1 MREVPNFN
9 NNNMNIQEQETTI
22 ASKRLQYAKDN
33 GCISPNTFKN
43 ITVVNTPGKEKI
55 TAIGKNNG
63 LKYEFTVYDKPV
75 SPPGMGVVHGEGK
88 NMTTNKISYWECEG
102 IFDISNGTTP
112 TPPPTPND
120 DNDDNGGDDNSPTT
134 NWKSNFCIACTD
146 SEGSALSTRAGGL
159 CKDVIEDGGIC
170 TKFNK
175 GKIVDE
181 LPTLK
186 NTAGDTQPKINK
198 NMLIVTNGEVFLQGE
213 SKITNG
219 KDKVFKLKKENGEW
233 FFYDD
238 EKDDGAG
245 WIKLV
250 DYFTT
255 SLHEQTLKEQKEMKS
270 ISDKIE
276 EKLRDIYFYTVS
288 EKGKERV
295 MFDLQDKKSIEQH
308 LKDLHSQNIVGDRG
322 FVMAVVRAKGSDKED
337 GQLIK
342 LGSYPKDSNVNLGF
356 GEEKGLGG
364 LVGTQYFSIKNN
376 DGPDDRDFEI
386 VKGDINKDIEFK
398 KEVEVEEPKEM
409 MSQPVK
415 EEPYEEVM
423 KQKELKGLASL
434 VNSDEVGNNFTKK
447 QREILEKLKG
457 QGYLFKRPVE
467 DTNYKQTKVNS
478 SEFTE
483 SFNVWKKQN

>member
-1 MREVPNFN
+1 MKNKLF
-9 NNNMNIQEQETTI
+9 EQV
-22 ASKRLQYAKDN
+22 DN
-33 GCISPNTFKN
+33 DDGWENEDG
-43 ITVVNTPGKEKI
+43 TPI
-55 TAIGKNNG
+55 
-63 LKYEFTVYDKPV
+63 D
-75 SPPGMGVVHGEGK
+75 
-88 NMTTNKISYWECEG
+88 
-102 IFDISNGTTP
+102 DTTP
-112 TPPPTPND
+112 NGD
-120 DNDDNGGDDNSPTT
+120 DDDNGGDDNSPIT

-146 SEGSALSTRAGGL
+146 SDGSALSTRATLKL
-159 CKDVIEDGGIC
+159 CKPVIENGGIC

-175 GKIVDE
+175 SKIVGE

-186 NTAGDTQPKINK
+186 NIAGDTQSRIEKDE
-198 NMLIVTNGEVFLQGE
+198 IVYSNGEVYLQGE
-213 SKITNG
+213 SRITDG
-219 KDKVFKLKKENGEW
+219 EDKTFKLKKEDGEW

-238 EKDDGAG
+238 EKEPTAG
-245 WIKLV
+245 WIKVV
-250 DYFTT
+250 DYYTT
-255 SLHEQTLKEQKEMKS
+255 SLHEQTLKEQREMKS

-434 VNSDEVGNNFTKK
+434 VSSDEVGNNFTKK
-447 QREILEKLKG
+447 QKEILEKLKG

-467 DTNYKQTKVNS
+467 DSNYKKTKVNS

-483 SFNVWKKQN
+483 SFHVWKKQN

>member
-1 MREVPNFN
+1 
-9 NNNMNIQEQETTI
+9 MNIQEQETTI
-22 ASKRLQYAKDN
+22 KAKRLQYAIDNNCIQYKDM
-33 GCISPNTFKN
+33 K
-43 ITVVNTPGKEKI
+43 VVGDAGNEKI

-63 LKYEFTVYDKPV
+63 KKYEFTVYDKPV
-75 SPPGMGVVHGEGK
+75 TLSSGKVIHGEGK
-88 NMTTNKISYWECEG
+88 NMDSEKIGYWTCEG
-102 IFDISNGTTP
+102 IFDISDDTTP

-120 DNDDNGGDDNSPTT
+120 ENDENDDNSSTT

-146 SEGSALSTRAGGL
+146 SEGSITSTKASL
-159 CKDVIEDGGIC
+159 KFCKPVIENGGIC
-170 TKFNK
+170 TKFKKSAIIDDFPIWKNK
-175 GKIVDE
+175 S
-181 LPTLK
+181 
-186 NTAGDTQPKINK
+186 GDTQPKIIKDSLFDN
-198 NMLIVTNGEVFLQGE
+198 NGELFFQGE
-213 SKITNG
+213 SRVENG
-219 KDKVFKLKKENGEW
+219 KYKPFKLKKENGEW

-238 EKDDGAG
+238 EKEGGQSG
-245 WIKLV
+245 WIKLTE
-250 DYFTT
+250 YFTT
-255 SLHEQTLKEQKEMKS
+255 SLHENKLFEQRDMKS

-295 MFDLQDKKSIEQH
+295 IFDLQDKRDIEQH

-398 KEVEVEEPKEM
+398 KEVEVEEPKLVVN
-409 MSQPVK
+409 QPVK

-434 VNSDEVGNNFTKK
+434 VSSDEVGNDFTKK
-447 QREILEKLKG
+447 QKEILEKLKG

-467 DTNYKQTKVNS
+467 DSNYKKTKVKS

-483 SFNVWKKQN
+483 SFHVWKKQD

>member
-1 MREVPNFN
+1 MEQYKFCKKCKLDSGEEKEV
-9 NNNMNIQEQETTI
+9 T
-22 ASKRLQYAKDN
+22 AVCHAK
-33 GCISPNTFKN
+33 CSQ
-43 ITVVNTPGKEKI
+43 
-55 TAIGKNNG
+55 
-63 LKYEFTVYDKPV
+63 
-75 SPPGMGVVHGEGK
+75 
-88 NMTTNKISYWECEG
+88 
-102 IFDISNGTTP
+102 
-112 TPPPTPND
+112 
-120 DNDDNGGDDNSPTT
+120 
-134 NWKSNFCIACTD
+134 
-146 SEGSALSTRAGGL
+146 GSA
-159 CKDVIEDGGIC
+159 EC
-170 TKFNK
+170 TKFDLEKVAND
-175 GKIVDE
+175 IPE
-181 LPTLK
+181 
-186 NTAGDTQPKINK
+186 I
-198 NMLIVTNGEVFLQGE
+198 I
-213 SKITNG
+213 G
-219 KDKVFKLKKENGEW
+219 KDGGDNDRLTITKKNISSKDGKLYLHGENKETDGEKEKFELKKENGVW
-233 FFYDD
+233 SFY
-238 EKDDGAG
+238 ENNK
-245 WIKLV
+245 WELLST
-250 DYFTT
+250 YLT
-255 SLHEQTLKEQKEMKS
+255 SSLYEQTLKEQKEMKS

-295 MFDLQDKKSIEQH
+295 IFDLQDKRDIEQH

-398 KEVEVEEPKEM
+398 KEVEVEEPKLVVN
-409 MSQPVK
+409 QPVK

-434 VNSDEVGNNFTKK
+434 VSSDEVGNDFTKK
-447 QREILEKLKG
+447 QKEILEKLKG

-467 DTNYKQTKVNS
+467 DSNYKKTKVKS

-483 SFNVWKKQN
+483 SFHVWKKQD

>member
-1 MREVPNFN
+1 MKQLNEEKSI
-9 NNNMNIQEQETTI
+9 NIQRLEYIRDKECLPPIFRKGNAKKFEITKDGTEDVIKVTTTNDKDYTIYPNMKI
-22 ASKRLQYAKDN
+22 AS
-33 GCISPNTFKN
+33 NTSGEVRTFTCTGIEN
-43 ITVVNTPGKEKI
+43 VGEQS
-55 TAIGKNNG
+55 NN
-63 LKYEFTVYDKPV
+63 D
-75 SPPGMGVVHGEGK
+75 
-88 NMTTNKISYWECEG
+88 
-102 IFDISNGTTP
+102 
-112 TPPPTPND
+112 
-120 DNDDNGGDDNSPTT
+120 DDNGGDDNSPTT

-146 SEGSALSTRAGGL
+146 SEGSALSTRARGL
-159 CKDVIEDGGIC
+159 CKDVIENGGIC

-175 GKIVDE
+175 SKIVGE

-186 NTAGDTQPKINK
+186 NIAGDTQSRIEKDE
-198 NMLIVTNGEVFLQGE
+198 IVYSNGEVYLQGE
-213 SKITNG
+213 SRITDG
-219 KDKVFKLKKENGEW
+219 EDKTFKLKKEDGEW

-238 EKDDGAG
+238 EKEPTAG
-245 WIKLV
+245 WIKVV
-250 DYFTT
+250 DYYTT
-255 SLHEQTLKEQKEMKS
+255 SLHEQTLKEQREMKS

-447 QREILEKLKG
+447 QKEILEKLKG

-467 DTNYKQTKVNS
+467 DSNYKKTKVNS

-483 SFNVWKKQN
+483 SFHVWKKQN

>member
-1 MREVPNFN
+1 MKQLNEEKSI
-9 NNNMNIQEQETTI
+9 NIQRLEYIRDKECLPLIFRKGNAKKFEITKDGTEDVIKVTTTSDKDYTIYPNMTI
-22 ASKRLQYAKDN
+22 ASNTSGEVRTFTCTGIENVGEQSNNDN
-33 GCISPNTFKN
+33 
-43 ITVVNTPGKEKI
+43 
-55 TAIGKNNG
+55 
-63 LKYEFTVYDKPV
+63 
-75 SPPGMGVVHGEGK
+75 
-88 NMTTNKISYWECEG
+88 
-102 IFDISNGTTP
+102 
-112 TPPPTPND
+112 
-120 DNDDNGGDDNSPTT
+120 DNDDNGGNDNSPTT

-175 GKIVDE
+175 SKIVGE
-181 LPTLK
+181 LPSLK
-186 NTAGDTQPKINK
+186 NIAGDTQSRIEKDE
-198 NMLIVTNGEVFLQGE
+198 IVYSNGQVYLQGE
-213 SKITNG
+213 SRITDG
-219 KDKVFKLKKENGEW
+219 EDKTFKLKKENGEW

-238 EKDDGAG
+238 EKEPTAG
-245 WIKLV
+245 WIKVV
-250 DYFTT
+250 DYYTT
-255 SLHEQTLKEQKEMKS
+255 SLHEQTLKEQREMKS

-364 LVGTQYFSIKNN
+364 LIGTQYFSIKNN

-423 KQKELKGLASL
+423 KQRELKGLASL

>member
-1 MREVPNFN
+1 MKDMKNKLF
-9 NNNMNIQEQETTI
+9 EQV
-22 ASKRLQYAKDN
+22 DN
-33 GCISPNTFKN
+33 DDGWENEDG
-43 ITVVNTPGKEKI
+43 TPI
-55 TAIGKNNG
+55 
-63 LKYEFTVYDKPV
+63 D
-75 SPPGMGVVHGEGK
+75 
-88 NMTTNKISYWECEG
+88 
-102 IFDISNGTTP
+102 DTTP
-112 TPPPTPND
+112 NGD
-120 DNDDNGGDDNSPTT
+120 DNDNGGDDNSPIT

-146 SEGSALSTRAGGL
+146 SEGSALSTRMGGK

-175 GKIVDE
+175 SKIVGE

-270 ISDKIE
+270 ISDQIGS
-276 EKLRDIYFYTVS
+276 KLRDIFFYTLS
-288 EKGKERV
+288 DTKGKERV
-295 MFDLQDKKSIEQH
+295 IFTVEDKGDIERH
-308 LKDLHSQNIVGDRG
+308 LKDLHNQNIVGDRG
-322 FVMAVVRAKGSDKED
+322 FVMAVVRAKGSEKEG

-342 LGSYPKDSNVNLGF
+342 VGSYPKDSNVNLGF

-386 VKGDINKDIEFK
+386 VKGDIYKDIEFK

-423 KQKELKGLASL
+423 KQRELKGLASL

>member
-1 MREVPNFN
+1 MEQYKFCKKCKLNSTNEEKEVQAICYS
-9 NNNMNIQEQETTI
+9 MCSQ
-22 ASKRLQYAKDN
+22 
-33 GCISPNTFKN
+33 G
-43 ITVVNTPGKEKI
+43 
-55 TAIGKNNG
+55 TA
-63 LKYEFTVYDKPV
+63 E
-75 SPPGMGVVHGEGK
+75 
-88 NMTTNKISYWECEG
+88 
-102 IFDISNGTTP
+102 
-112 TPPPTPND
+112 
-120 DNDDNGGDDNSPTT
+120 
-134 NWKSNFCIACTD
+134 
-146 SEGSALSTRAGGL
+146 
-159 CKDVIEDGGIC
+159 C
-170 TKFNK
+170 TKFDLEKVVNDIPEII
-175 GKIVDE
+175 GKD
-181 LPTLK
+181 
-186 NTAGDTQPKINK
+186 AD
-198 NMLIVTNGEVFLQGE
+198 
-213 SKITNG
+213 
-219 KDKVFKLKKENGEW
+219 KDKVTLSKKNISSKDGKLYLHGESRETDGKDIKMELKKDGGVWMFE
-233 FFYDD
+233 D
-238 EKDDGAG
+238 ESHG
-245 WIKLV
+245 WTKLSE
-250 DYFTT
+250 YLKS
-255 SLHEQTLKEQKEMKS
+255 SLYEQTLKEQREMKS

-423 KQKELKGLASL
+423 KQRELKGLASL

>member
-1 MREVPNFN
+1 ME
-9 NNNMNIQEQETTI
+9 
-22 ASKRLQYAKDN
+22 
-33 GCISPNTFKN
+33 
-43 ITVVNTPGKEKI
+43 
-55 TAIGKNNG
+55 IGKFCKACKDINSGEDIDIVAMCKNAVNNG
-63 LKYEFTVYDKPV
+63 DAE
-75 SPPGMGVVHGEGK
+75 
-88 NMTTNKISYWECEG
+88 
-102 IFDISNGTTP
+102 
-112 TPPPTPND
+112 
-120 DNDDNGGDDNSPTT
+120 
-134 NWKSNFCIACTD
+134 
-146 SEGSALSTRAGGL
+146 
-159 CKDVIEDGGIC
+159 C
-170 TKFNK
+170 TKFDLEKVANDIPEIIGK
-175 GKIVDE
+175 GADDKVTISKKGLSQENGKIY
-181 LPTLK
+181 LH
-186 NTAGDTQPKINK
+186 
-198 NMLIVTNGEVFLQGE
+198 GENRE
-213 SKITNG
+213 TDG
-219 KDKVFKLKKENGEW
+219 KDVKMELKKENGVWMFE
-233 FFYDD
+233 D
-238 EKDDGAG
+238 ESHG
-245 WIKLV
+245 WTKLSE
-250 DYFTT
+250 YLTT
-255 SLHEQTLKEQKEMKS
+255 SLYEQTLKEQREMKS

-295 MFDLQDKKSIEQH
+295 KFDLEDKRNIQRH
-308 LKDLHSQNIVGDRG
+308 LKDLFNQNITGDRG
-322 FVMAVVRAKGSDKED
+322 FIMAVVRAKGSDKED

-342 LGSYPKDSNVNLGF
+342 LGSFPKDSNVNLGF

-423 KQKELKGLASL
+423 KQRELKGLASL

-457 QGYLFKRPVE
+457 QGYLLKRPVE

>member
-1 MREVPNFN
+1 
-9 NNNMNIQEQETTI
+9 MNIQEQETTI
-22 ASKRLQYAKDN
+22 KSKRLQYAKDN
-33 GCISPNTFKN
+33 GCISPNSYKK
-43 ITVVNTPGKEKI
+43 ITVVKTPGEEKI
-55 TAIGKNNG
+55 TAIGKKNE
-63 LKYEFTVYDKPV
+63 LKYEFTVYNKPV

-88 NMTTNKISYWECEG
+88 NMTSGKIGYWKCEG
-102 IFDISNGTTP
+102 IFDIGNNTTP

-120 DNDDNGGDDNSPTT
+120 DNDDNDDNGGNDNSPIT
-134 NWKSNFCIACTD
+134 NWKSNFCIKCTD
-146 SEGSALSTRAGGL
+146 SEGSITSTKVGL
-159 CKDVIEDGGIC
+159 NFCKPVIEGGGIC
-170 TKFNK
+170 TGFKKSAIIDDFP
-175 GKIVDE
+175 IW
-181 LPTLK
+181 K
-186 NTAGDTQPKINK
+186 NISGDTQPKIIKDSLFDN
-198 NMLIVTNGEVFLQGE
+198 NGELFFQGE
-213 SKITNG
+213 SRVENG
-219 KDKVFKLKKENGEW
+219 KYKPFKLKKENGEW

-238 EKDDGAG
+238 EKAGGQPG
-245 WIKLV
+245 WIKLTE
-250 DYFTT
+250 YFTT
-255 SLHEQTLKEQKEMKS
+255 SLHENKIFEQKEMKS

-295 MFDLQDKKSIEQH
+295 IFDLQDKRDIEQH

-398 KEVEVEEPKEM
+398 KEVEVEEPKLVVN
-409 MSQPVK
+409 QPVK

-434 VNSDEVGNNFTKK
+434 VSYDEVGNDFTKK
-447 QREILEKLKG
+447 QKEILEKLKG

-467 DTNYKQTKVNS
+467 DSNYKKTKVKS

-483 SFNVWKKQN
+483 SFHVWKKQD

>member
-1 MREVPNFN
+1 
-9 NNNMNIQEQETTI
+9 MNIQEQETTI
-22 ASKRLQYAKDN
+22 KAKRLQYAIDNNCIGQPGYKDM
-33 GCISPNTFKN
+33 K
-43 ITVVNTPGKEKI
+43 VVGGAGNEKI
-55 TAIGKNNG
+55 TAIGKKSG
-63 LKYEFTVYDKPV
+63 KKYEFTVYDKPV
-75 SPPGMGVVHGEGK
+75 IIPNMGEVHGEVK
-88 NMTTNKISYWECEG
+88 NMDSKVTKYWKCKG
-102 IFDISNGTTP
+102 MFDISDDTTP
-112 TPPPTPND
+112 PPIPTPND
-120 DNDDNGGDDNSPTT
+120 DDDDNGGDDNSPTT

-146 SEGSALSTRAGGL
+146 SEGSALSTRRGGL
-159 CKDVIEDGGIC
+159 CKPVIEGGGIC
-170 TKFNK
+170 TKFK
-175 GKIVDE
+175 KSDIVNDF
-181 LPTLK
+181 PTLK
-186 NTAGDTQPKINK
+186 NISGETQSKIPKDS
-198 NMLIVTNGEVFLQGE
+198 LFSTNGELFLQGE
-213 SKITNG
+213 SRVTNG
-219 KDKVFKLKKENGEW
+219 ENKPFKLKKENGEW
-233 FFYDD
+233 YFYDD
-238 EKDDGAG
+238 EKEGGQAG
-245 WIKLV
+245 WIKLSE
-250 DYFTT
+250 YFTT
-255 SLHEQTLKEQKEMKS
+255 SLHENKLFEQKEMKS

-386 VKGDINKDIEFK
+386 VKGDIYKDIEFK

-423 KQKELKGLASL
+423 KQRELKGLASL
-434 VNSDEVGNNFTKK
+434 VSSDEVGGDFTKK
-447 QREILEKLKG
+447 QKEILEKLKG

-467 DTNYKQTKVNS
+467 DSNYKKTKVNS

-483 SFNVWKKQN
+483 SFHVWKKQD

>member
-1 MREVPNFN
+1 MRDLLNPWHRALP
-9 NNNMNIQEQETTI
+9 ICAKGRQE
-22 ASKRLQYAKDN
+22 
-33 GCISPNTFKN
+33 
-43 ITVVNTPGKEKI
+43 GKEVI
-55 TAIGKNNG
+55 TATGKRKVNVNG
-63 LKYEFTVYDKPV
+63 ENKKCSYEFYSNLKVKNLDSEAEKNWSCNGIENAGNNPA
-75 SPPGMGVVHGEGK
+75 PP
-88 NMTTNKISYWECEG
+88 
-102 IFDISNGTTP
+102 
-112 TPPPTPND
+112 PPPTPND
-120 DNDDNGGDDNSPTT
+120 DDNDNGGDDNSPIT
-134 NWKSNFCIACTD
+134 NWKSNFCKVCTD
-146 SEGSALSTRAGGL
+146 SEGSALSTRMGGK

-175 GKIVDE
+175 SKIVGE

-186 NTAGDTQPKINK
+186 NIAGDTQSRIEKDE
-198 NMLIVTNGEVFLQGE
+198 IVYSNGEVYLQGE
-213 SKITNG
+213 SRITDG
-219 KDKVFKLKKENGEW
+219 EDKTFKLKKEDGEW

-238 EKDDGAG
+238 EKEPTAGG
-245 WIKLV
+245 WIKVV
-250 DYFTT
+250 DYYTT
-255 SLHEQTLKEQKEMKS
+255 SLHEQTLKEQREMKS

-364 LVGTQYFSIKNN
+364 LIGTQYFSIKNN

-423 KQKELKGLASL
+423 KQRELKGLASL

>member
-1 MREVPNFN
+1 MKNKIFEQGVDDVQDN
-9 NNNMNIQEQETTI
+9 NNGWEDE
-22 ASKRLQYAKDN
+22 N
-33 GCISPNTFKN
+33 GIP
-43 ITVVNTPGKEKI
+43 I
-55 TAIGKNNG
+55 
-63 LKYEFTVYDKPV
+63 D
-75 SPPGMGVVHGEGK
+75 
-88 NMTTNKISYWECEG
+88 
-102 IFDISNGTTP
+102 DDTTP
-112 TPPPTPND
+112 TPTPTPNGDD
-120 DNDDNGGDDNSPTT
+120 DNNGGDDNSSTT
-134 NWKSNFCIACTD
+134 NWKSNFCMRCTD
-146 SEGSALSTRAGGL
+146 SEGSVLSTRMGSK

-175 GKIVDE
+175 SKIVGE
-181 LPTLK
+181 LPSLK
-186 NTAGDTQPKINK
+186 NIAGEAQSSIEEDE
-198 NMLIVTNGEVFLQGE
+198 IVYSNGEVYLQGE
-213 SKITNG
+213 SRITNG
-219 KDKVFKLKKENGEW
+219 EDKTFKLKKEDGEW

-238 EKDDGAG
+238 EKEPTAG
-245 WIKLV
+245 WIKVV
-250 DYFTT
+250 DYYTT
-255 SLHEQTLKEQKEMKS
+255 SLHEQTLKEQREMKS

-364 LVGTQYFSIKNN
+364 LIGTQYFSIKNN

-398 KEVEVEEPKEM
+398 KEIEVEEPKLTVN
-409 MSQPVK
+409 QPVK

-434 VNSDEVGNNFTKK
+434 VSSDEVGNGFTKK
-447 QREILEKLKG
+447 QKEILEKLKG

-467 DTNYKQTKVNS
+467 DSNYKKTKVNS

-483 SFNVWKKQN
+483 SFHVWKKQD

>member
-1 MREVPNFN
+1 MKNKLF
-9 NNNMNIQEQETTI
+9 EQV
-22 ASKRLQYAKDN
+22 DN
-33 GCISPNTFKN
+33 DEGWENEDG
-43 ITVVNTPGKEKI
+43 TPI
-55 TAIGKNNG
+55 
-63 LKYEFTVYDKPV
+63 D
-75 SPPGMGVVHGEGK
+75 
-88 NMTTNKISYWECEG
+88 
-102 IFDISNGTTP
+102 DTTP
-112 TPPPTPND
+112 NGD
-120 DNDDNGGDDNSPTT
+120 DNDNGGDDNSPIT
-134 NWKSNFCIACTD
+134 NWKSNFCSTCTD
-146 SEGSALSTRAGGL
+146 SEGSALSTRIGGK

-175 GKIVDE
+175 SAIVNDF
-181 LPTLK
+181 PTLK
-186 NTAGDTQPKINK
+186 NISGETQSKIPKDS
-198 NMLIVTNGEVFLQGE
+198 LFSTNGELFLQGE
-213 SKITNG
+213 SRVTNG
-219 KDKVFKLKKENGEW
+219 KNKPFKLKKDSGEW

-238 EKDDGAG
+238 EKEGGQAG
-245 WIKLV
+245 WIKLSE
-250 DYFTT
+250 YFTT
-255 SLHEQTLKEQKEMKS
+255 SLHENKLFEQKEMKS

-398 KEVEVEEPKEM
+398 QEVEVEEPKEI

-423 KQKELKGLASL
+423 KQRELKGLASL
-434 VNSDEVGNNFTKK
+434 VSSDEVGGDFTKK
-447 QREILEKLKG
+447 QKEILEKLKG

-467 DTNYKQTKVNS
+467 DSNYKKTKVNS

-483 SFNVWKKQN
+483 SFHVWKKQD

>member
-1 MREVPNFN
+1 MRQLNEEKSI
-9 NNNMNIQEQETTI
+9 NIQ
-22 ASKRLQYAKDN
+22 RLEYIRDNDCLKEIFRKKNAK
-33 GCISPNTFKN
+33 SFE
-43 ITVVNTPGKEKI
+43 ITKDGGEDVIKI
-55 TAIGKNNG
+55 TTQSDKNYTVFPEVANNG
-63 LKYEFTVYDKPV
+63 DIAIVNSKGDIRYFKC
-75 SPPGMGVVHGEGK
+75 PGIENIG
-88 NMTTNKISYWECEG
+88 NQ
-102 IFDISNGTTP
+102 SNS
-112 TPPPTPND
+112 D
-120 DNDDNGGDDNSPTT
+120 DDDNNDDNGGNDNSPIT
-134 NWKSNFCIACTD
+134 NWKSNFCIKCTD
-146 SEGSALSTRAGGL
+146 SEGSITSTKVGL
-159 CKDVIEDGGIC
+159 NFCKPVIEDGGIC
-170 TKFNK
+170 TGFKKSAIINDFP
-175 GKIVDE
+175 IW
-181 LPTLK
+181 K
-186 NTAGDTQPKINK
+186 NISGDTQPKIIKDSLFDN
-198 NMLIVTNGEVFLQGE
+198 NGELFFQGE
-213 SKITNG
+213 SRVENG
-219 KDKVFKLKKENGEW
+219 KYKPFKLKKEDGEW

-238 EKDDGAG
+238 EKEGGQAG
-245 WIKLV
+245 WIKLTE
-250 DYFTT
+250 YFTT
-255 SLHEQTLKEQKEMKS
+255 SLHENKLFEQRDMKS

-295 MFDLQDKKSIEQH
+295 IFDLQDKRNIEQH

-398 KEVEVEEPKEM
+398 KEVEVEEPKLVVN
-409 MSQPVK
+409 QPVK

-434 VNSDEVGNNFTKK
+434 VSSDEVGNDFTKK
-447 QREILEKLKG
+447 QKEILEKLKG

-467 DTNYKQTKVNS
+467 DSNYKKTKVKS

-483 SFNVWKKQN
+483 SFHVWKKQD

>member
-1 MREVPNFN
+1 MKQLNEEKSI
-9 NNNMNIQEQETTI
+9 NIQRLEYIRDKECLPLIFRKGNAKKFEITKDGTEDVIKVTTTSDKDYTIYPNMTI
-22 ASKRLQYAKDN
+22 AS
-33 GCISPNTFKN
+33 NTSGEVRTFTCTGIEN
-43 ITVVNTPGKEKI
+43 VGEQS
-55 TAIGKNNG
+55 NN
-63 LKYEFTVYDKPV
+63 D
-75 SPPGMGVVHGEGK
+75 
-88 NMTTNKISYWECEG
+88 
-102 IFDISNGTTP
+102 D
-112 TPPPTPND
+112 D
-120 DNDDNGGDDNSPTT
+120 DNDDNGGNDNSPIT
-134 NWKSNFCIACTD
+134 NWKSNFCIKCTD
-146 SEGSALSTRAGGL
+146 SEGSITSTKVGL
-159 CKDVIEDGGIC
+159 NFCKPVIEDGGIC
-170 TKFNK
+170 TGFKKSAIIDDFP
-175 GKIVDE
+175 IW
-181 LPTLK
+181 K
-186 NTAGDTQPKINK
+186 NISGDTQPKIIKDSLFDN
-198 NMLIVTNGEVFLQGE
+198 NGELFFQGE
-213 SKITNG
+213 SRVENG
-219 KDKVFKLKKENGEW
+219 KYKPFKLKKENGEW

-238 EKDDGAG
+238 EKAGGQPG
-245 WIKLV
+245 WIKLTE
-250 DYFTT
+250 YFTT
-255 SLHEQTLKEQKEMKS
+255 SLHENKIFEQKEMKS

-295 MFDLQDKKSIEQH
+295 IFDLQDKRDIEQH

-398 KEVEVEEPKEM
+398 KEVEVEEPKLVVN
-409 MSQPVK
+409 QPVK

-434 VNSDEVGNNFTKK
+434 VSSDEVGNDFTKK
-447 QREILEKLKG
+447 QKEILEKLKG

-467 DTNYKQTKVNS
+467 DSNYKKTKVKS

-483 SFNVWKKQN
+483 SFHVWKKQD

>member
-1 MREVPNFN
+1 ME
-9 NNNMNIQEQETTI
+9 
-22 ASKRLQYAKDN
+22 
-33 GCISPNTFKN
+33 
-43 ITVVNTPGKEKI
+43 
-55 TAIGKNNG
+55 
-63 LKYEFTVYDKPV
+63 LKK
-75 SPPGMGVVHGEGK
+75 
-88 NMTTNKISYWECEG
+88 
-102 IFDISNGTTP
+102 
-112 TPPPTPND
+112 
-120 DNDDNGGDDNSPTT
+120 
-134 NWKSNFCIACTD
+134 
-146 SEGSALSTRAGGL
+146 
-159 CKDVIEDGGIC
+159 DGGVWMFEDESHGW
-170 TKFNK
+170 TKLS
-175 GKIVDE
+175 E
-181 LPTLK
+181 YLK
-186 NTAGDTQPKINK
+186 
-198 NMLIVTNGEVFLQGE
+198 
-213 SKITNG
+213 S
-219 KDKVFKLKKENGEW
+219 
-233 FFYDD
+233 
-238 EKDDGAG
+238 
-245 WIKLV
+245 
-250 DYFTT
+250 
-255 SLHEQTLKEQKEMKS
+255 SLYEQTLKEQREMKS

-386 VKGDINKDIEFK
+386 VKGDIYKDIEFK

-423 KQKELKGLASL
+423 KQRELKGLASL

>member
-1 MREVPNFN
+1 MMKDMKNKLF
-9 NNNMNIQEQETTI
+9 EQV
-22 ASKRLQYAKDN
+22 DN
-33 GCISPNTFKN
+33 DEGWENEDG
-43 ITVVNTPGKEKI
+43 TPI
-55 TAIGKNNG
+55 
-63 LKYEFTVYDKPV
+63 D
-75 SPPGMGVVHGEGK
+75 
-88 NMTTNKISYWECEG
+88 
-102 IFDISNGTTP
+102 DTTP
-112 TPPPTPND
+112 

-146 SEGSALSTRAGGL
+146 SEGSITSTKASIKL
-159 CKDVIEDGGIC
+159 CKPVIEGGGIC
-170 TKFNK
+170 TKFK
-175 GKIVDE
+175 KSAIIDDF
-181 LPTLK
+181 PIWK
-186 NTAGDTQPKINK
+186 NISGDTQPKIIKDSLFDN
-198 NMLIVTNGEVFLQGE
+198 NGELFFQGE
-213 SKITNG
+213 SRVENG
-219 KDKVFKLKKENGEW
+219 KYKPFKLKKENGEW

-238 EKDDGAG
+238 EKAGGQPG
-245 WIKLV
+245 WIKLTE
-250 DYFTT
+250 YFTT
-255 SLHEQTLKEQKEMKS
+255 SLHENKLFEQKEMKS

-295 MFDLQDKKSIEQH
+295 IFDLQDKRDIEQH

-398 KEVEVEEPKEM
+398 KEVKVEEPKLVVN
-409 MSQPVK
+409 QPVK

-434 VNSDEVGNNFTKK
+434 VSSDEVGNDFTKK
-447 QREILEKLKG
+447 QKEILEKLKG

-467 DTNYKQTKVNS
+467 DSNYKKTKVKS

-483 SFNVWKKQN
+483 SFHVWKKQD

>member
-1 MREVPNFN
+1 MSLGKYCSVCKKGSNEYRKPVCKKMVNDETAKCTEFNLQKVANDIPEIKGKDGGVEDKLTITKKMLDTKDGKIYFHGEDRET
-9 NNNMNIQEQETTI
+9 E
-22 ASKRLQYAKDN
+22 
-33 GCISPNTFKN
+33 
-43 ITVVNTPGKEKI
+43 
-55 TAIGKNNG
+55 G
-63 LKYEFTVYDKPV
+63 LK
-75 SPPGMGVVHGEGK
+75 
-88 NMTTNKISYWECEG
+88 
-102 IFDISNGTTP
+102 
-112 TPPPTPND
+112 
-120 DNDDNGGDDNSPTT
+120 
-134 NWKSNFCIACTD
+134 
-146 SEGSALSTRAGGL
+146 
-159 CKDVIEDGGIC
+159 
-170 TKFNK
+170 
-175 GKIVDE
+175 VDFE
-181 LPTLK
+181 
-186 NTAGDTQPKINK
+186 
-198 NMLIVTNGEVFLQGE
+198 
-213 SKITNG
+213 
-219 KDKVFKLKKENGEW
+219 LKKENDVWSLLDPKKVGG
-233 FFYDD
+233 
-238 EKDDGAG
+238 KG
-245 WIKLV
+245 WIPFS
-250 DYFTT
+250 DYLTT
-255 SLHEQTLKEQKEMKS
+255 SLYEQTLKEQKEMKS

-423 KQKELKGLASL
+423 KQRELKGLASL

>member
-1 MREVPNFN
+1 
-9 NNNMNIQEQETTI
+9 MNIQEQEI
-22 ASKRLQYAKDN
+22 SKERKRLDYAISN
-33 GCISPNTFKN
+33 GCIDTGENGYDN
-43 ITVVNTPGKEKI
+43 IKIGTGSAKGLQKGKEVI
-55 TAIGKNNG
+55 TATGKREVKVNG
-63 LKYEFTVYDKPV
+63 KKKKCSYEFYSNLKVKNLDSEAEKNWSCNGIGNAGNNP
-75 SPPGMGVVHGEGK
+75 SPP
-88 NMTTNKISYWECEG
+88 
-102 IFDISNGTTP
+102 
-112 TPPPTPND
+112 PPPTPNDD

-134 NWKSNFCIACTD
+134 NWKSNFCMRCTD
-146 SEGSALSTRAGGL
+146 SEGSVLSTKTGGK

-175 GKIVDE
+175 SKIVGE

-186 NTAGDTQPKINK
+186 NKTGDTQPKINK
-198 NMLIVTNGEVFLQGE
+198 NMLIDTNGEIFLQGE

-219 KDKVFKLKKENGEW
+219 KDKVFKLKKEDGEW

-238 EKDDGAG
+238 EKDDDGAG

-295 MFDLQDKKSIEQH
+295 MFDLQDKRDIEQH

-398 KEVEVEEPKEM
+398 KEVEVEEPKLVVN
-409 MSQPVK
+409 QPVK

-434 VNSDEVGNNFTKK
+434 VSSDEVGNNFTKK
-447 QREILEKLKG
+447 QKEILEKLKG

-467 DTNYKQTKVNS
+467 DSNYKKTKVKS

-483 SFNVWKKQN
+483 SFHVWKKQD

>member
-1 MREVPNFN
+1 MEDMKNKIF
-9 NNNMNIQEQETTI
+9 EQGVDDV
-22 ASKRLQYAKDN
+22 QDD
-33 GCISPNTFKN
+33 
-43 ITVVNTPGKEKI
+43 
-55 TAIGKNNG
+55 NNG
-63 LKYEFTVYDKPV
+63 
-75 SPPGMGVVHGEGK
+75 
-88 NMTTNKISYWECEG
+88 WEDENG
-102 IFDISNGTTP
+102 IPIDDDTTP
-112 TPPPTPND
+112 TPTPTPN
-120 DNDDNGGDDNSPTT
+120 GDDNSSTT
-134 NWKSNFCIACTD
+134 NWKSNFCMRCTD
-146 SEGSALSTRAGGL
+146 SEGSVLSTKTGSK

-170 TKFNK
+170 TKFDLEKVAND
-175 GKIVDE
+175 IPE
-181 LPTLK
+181 
-186 NTAGDTQPKINK
+186 I
-198 NMLIVTNGEVFLQGE
+198 I
-213 SKITNG
+213 G
-219 KDKVFKLKKENGEW
+219 KDGGDKDRLTITKKNISSKDGKLYLHGENKETDGQKEKFELKKENGVW
-233 FFYDD
+233 SFY
-238 EKDDGAG
+238 ENNK
-245 WIKLV
+245 WELLST
-250 DYFTT
+250 YLT
-255 SLHEQTLKEQKEMKS
+255 SSLYEQTLKEQKEMKS

-295 MFDLQDKKSIEQH
+295 IFDLQDKRDIEQH

-398 KEVEVEEPKEM
+398 KEVEVEEPKLVVN
-409 MSQPVK
+409 QPVK

-434 VNSDEVGNNFTKK
+434 VSSDEVGNDFTKK
-447 QREILEKLKG
+447 QKEILEKLKG

-467 DTNYKQTKVNS
+467 DSNYKKTKVKS

-483 SFNVWKKQN
+483 SFHVWKKQD

>member
-1 MREVPNFN
+1 MKQLNEEKSI
-9 NNNMNIQEQETTI
+9 NIQRLEYIRDKECLPLIFRKGNAKKFEITKDGTEDVIKVTTTSDKDYTIYPNMTI
-22 ASKRLQYAKDN
+22 ASNTSGEVRTFTCTGIENVGEQSNNDN
-33 GCISPNTFKN
+33 
-43 ITVVNTPGKEKI
+43 
-55 TAIGKNNG
+55 
-63 LKYEFTVYDKPV
+63 
-75 SPPGMGVVHGEGK
+75 
-88 NMTTNKISYWECEG
+88 
-102 IFDISNGTTP
+102 
-112 TPPPTPND
+112 
-120 DNDDNGGDDNSPTT
+120 DNDDNGGNDNSPTT

-175 GKIVDE
+175 SKIVGE
-181 LPTLK
+181 LPSLK
-186 NTAGDTQPKINK
+186 NIAGDTQSRIEKDE
-198 NMLIVTNGEVFLQGE
+198 IVYSNGQVYLQGE
-213 SKITNG
+213 SRITDG
-219 KDKVFKLKKENGEW
+219 EDKTFKLKKEDGEW

-238 EKDDGAG
+238 EKESTAGG
-245 WIKLV
+245 WIKV
-250 DYFTT
+250 ADYYTT
-255 SLHEQTLKEQKEMKS
+255 SLHEQTLKEQREMKS

-364 LVGTQYFSIKNN
+364 LIGTQYFSIKNN

-423 KQKELKGLASL
+423 KQRELKGLASL

>member
-1 MREVPNFN
+1 MEIGNFCKVCKDN
-9 NNNMNIQEQETTI
+9 TSNDEIKNTTI
-22 ASKRLQYAKDN
+22 
-33 GCISPNTFKN
+33 CKN
-43 ITVVNTPGKEKI
+43 LV
-55 TAIGKNNG
+55 NNG
-63 LKYEFTVYDKPV
+63 AAE
-75 SPPGMGVVHGEGK
+75 
-88 NMTTNKISYWECEG
+88 
-102 IFDISNGTTP
+102 
-112 TPPPTPND
+112 
-120 DNDDNGGDDNSPTT
+120 
-134 NWKSNFCIACTD
+134 
-146 SEGSALSTRAGGL
+146 
-159 CKDVIEDGGIC
+159 C
-170 TKFNK
+170 TKFDLEKVANDIPEIIGPDVDK
-175 GKIVDE
+175 DRHTISKKNISSKDGK
-181 LPTLK
+181 LYLH
-186 NTAGDTQPKINK
+186 
-198 NMLIVTNGEVFLQGE
+198 GE
-213 SKITNG
+213 SRETDG
-219 KDKVFKLKKENGEW
+219 KSVKFELKKENGIWMFE
-233 FFYDD
+233 D
-238 EKDDGAG
+238 EGHG
-245 WIKLV
+245 WTKLSE
-250 DYFTT
+250 YLTT
-255 SLHEQTLKEQKEMKS
+255 SLYEQTLKEQKEMKS

-398 KEVEVEEPKEM
+398 KEVEVEEPKLVVN
-409 MSQPVK
+409 QPVK

-434 VNSDEVGNNFTKK
+434 VSSDEVGNDFTKK
-447 QREILEKLKG
+447 QKEILEKLKG

-467 DTNYKQTKVNS
+467 DSNYKKTKVKS

-483 SFNVWKKQN
+483 SFHVWKKQD

>member
-1 MREVPNFN
+1 M
-9 NNNMNIQEQETTI
+9 
-22 ASKRLQYAKDN
+22 KDM
-33 GCISPNTFKN
+33 K
-43 ITVVNTPGKEKI
+43 
-55 TAIGKNNG
+55 
-63 LKYEFTVYDKPV
+63 
-75 SPPGMGVVHGEGK
+75 
-88 NMTTNKISYWECEG
+88 NKIFEQNNQDNPINNDVPWENSDGTPIE
-102 IFDISNGTTP
+102 DDTTP
-112 TPPPTPND
+112 TPSPNGD
-120 DNDDNGGDDNSPTT
+120 DNDNGGDDNSPST
-134 NWKSNFCIACTD
+134 NWKSNFCQVCTD
-146 SEGSALSTRAGGL
+146 SEGSTLSTRMGGK

-175 GKIVDE
+175 SKIVGE

-186 NTAGDTQPKINK
+186 NIAGDTQSRIEKDE
-198 NMLIVTNGEVFLQGE
+198 IVYSNGEVYLQGE
-213 SKITNG
+213 SRITDG
-219 KDKVFKLKKENGEW
+219 EDKTFKLKKENGEW

-238 EKDDGAG
+238 EKEPTAG
-245 WIKLV
+245 WIKVV
-250 DYFTT
+250 DYYTT
-255 SLHEQTLKEQKEMKS
+255 SLHEQTLKEQREMKS

-364 LVGTQYFSIKNN
+364 LIGTQYFSIKNN

-423 KQKELKGLASL
+423 KQRELKGLASL

>member
-1 MREVPNFN
+1 MKQLNEEKSI
-9 NNNMNIQEQETTI
+9 NIQRLEYIRDKECLPLIFRKGNAKKFEITKDGTEDVIKVTTTSDKDYTIYPNMTI
-22 ASKRLQYAKDN
+22 ASNTSGEVRTFTCTGIENVGEQSNNDN
-33 GCISPNTFKN
+33 
-43 ITVVNTPGKEKI
+43 
-55 TAIGKNNG
+55 
-63 LKYEFTVYDKPV
+63 
-75 SPPGMGVVHGEGK
+75 
-88 NMTTNKISYWECEG
+88 
-102 IFDISNGTTP
+102 
-112 TPPPTPND
+112 
-120 DNDDNGGDDNSPTT
+120 DNDDNGGNDNSPTT

-175 GKIVDE
+175 SKIVGE
-181 LPTLK
+181 LPSLK
-186 NTAGDTQPKINK
+186 NIAGDTQSRIEKDE
-198 NMLIVTNGEVFLQGE
+198 IVYSNGEVYLQGE
-213 SKITNG
+213 SRITDG
-219 KDKVFKLKKENGEW
+219 EDKTFKLKKENGEW

-238 EKDDGAG
+238 EKEPTAG
-245 WIKLV
+245 WIKVV
-250 DYFTT
+250 DYYTT
-255 SLHEQTLKEQKEMKS
+255 SLHEQTLKEQREMKS

-364 LVGTQYFSIKNN
+364 LIGTQYFSIKNN

-423 KQKELKGLASL
+423 KQRELKGLASL

>member
-1 MREVPNFN
+1 MKNKLF
-9 NNNMNIQEQETTI
+9 EQV
-22 ASKRLQYAKDN
+22 DN
-33 GCISPNTFKN
+33 DDGWENEDG
-43 ITVVNTPGKEKI
+43 TPI
-55 TAIGKNNG
+55 
-63 LKYEFTVYDKPV
+63 D
-75 SPPGMGVVHGEGK
+75 
-88 NMTTNKISYWECEG
+88 
-102 IFDISNGTTP
+102 DTTP
-112 TPPPTPND
+112 NGD
-120 DNDDNGGDDNSPTT
+120 DNDNGGDDNSPIT

-146 SEGSALSTRAGGL
+146 SEGSALSTRMGGK

-170 TKFNK
+170 TKF
-175 GKIVDE
+175 
-181 LPTLK
+181 
-186 NTAGDTQPKINK
+186 
-198 NMLIVTNGEVFLQGE
+198 

-270 ISDKIE
+270 ISDQIGS
-276 EKLRDIYFYTVS
+276 KLRDIFFYTLS
-288 EKGKERV
+288 DTKGKERV
-295 MFDLQDKKSIEQH
+295 IFTVEDKGDIERH
-308 LKDLHSQNIVGDRG
+308 LKDLHNQNIVGDRG
-322 FVMAVVRAKGSDKED
+322 FVMAVVRAKGSEKEG

-342 LGSYPKDSNVNLGF
+342 VGSYPKDSNVNLGF

-386 VKGDINKDIEFK
+386 VKGDIYKDIEFK

-423 KQKELKGLASL
+423 KQRELKGLASL

>member
-1 MREVPNFN
+1 
-9 NNNMNIQEQETTI
+9 MNIQEQETTI
-22 ASKRLQYAKDN
+22 KAKRLQYAIDNNCIQYKDM
-33 GCISPNTFKN
+33 K
-43 ITVVNTPGKEKI
+43 VVGGAGNEKI

-63 LKYEFTVYDKPV
+63 KKYEFTVYDKPV
-75 SPPGMGVVHGEGK
+75 TLSSGKVIHGEGK
-88 NMTTNKISYWECEG
+88 NMDSEKIGYWTCCQRSAKLVACEG
-102 IFDISNGTTP
+102 IFDISDDTTP

-120 DNDDNGGDDNSPTT
+120 DNDDNDENDDNSSTT

-146 SEGSALSTRAGGL
+146 SEGSITSTKASL
-159 CKDVIEDGGIC
+159 KFCKPVIENGGIC
-170 TKFNK
+170 TKFKKSAIIDDFPIWKNK
-175 GKIVDE
+175 S
-181 LPTLK
+181 
-186 NTAGDTQPKINK
+186 GDTQPKIIKDSLFDN
-198 NMLIVTNGEVFLQGE
+198 NGELFFQGE
-213 SKITNG
+213 SRVENG
-219 KDKVFKLKKENGEW
+219 KYKPFKLKKENGEW

-238 EKDDGAG
+238 EKEGGQSG
-245 WIKLV
+245 WIKLTE
-250 DYFTT
+250 YFTT
-255 SLHEQTLKEQKEMKS
+255 SLHENKLFEQRDMKS

-295 MFDLQDKKSIEQH
+295 IFDLQDKRDIEQH

-398 KEVEVEEPKEM
+398 KEVEVEEPKLVVN
-409 MSQPVK
+409 QPVK

-434 VNSDEVGNNFTKK
+434 VSSDEVGNDFTKK
-447 QREILEKLKG
+447 QKEILEKLKG

-467 DTNYKQTKVNS
+467 DSNYKKTKVKS

-483 SFNVWKKQN
+483 TFHVWKKQD

>member
-1 MREVPNFN
+1 M
-9 NNNMNIQEQETTI
+9 EQYKFCRKCTLESGETSDKKPI
-22 ASKRLQYAKDN
+22 CNSQCRK
-33 GCISPNTFKN
+33 
-43 ITVVNTPGKEKI
+43 GKAE
-55 TAIGKNNG
+55 
-63 LKYEFTVYDKPV
+63 
-75 SPPGMGVVHGEGK
+75 
-88 NMTTNKISYWECEG
+88 
-102 IFDISNGTTP
+102 
-112 TPPPTPND
+112 
-120 DNDDNGGDDNSPTT
+120 
-134 NWKSNFCIACTD
+134 
-146 SEGSALSTRAGGL
+146 
-159 CKDVIEDGGIC
+159 C
-170 TKFNK
+170 TKFDLKEVANDMPEII
-175 GKIVDE
+175 GKD
-181 LPTLK
+181 
-186 NTAGDTQPKINK
+186 AD
-198 NMLIVTNGEVFLQGE
+198 
-213 SKITNG
+213 
-219 KDKVFKLKKENGEW
+219 KDKVTLSKKNISSKGGKLYLHGESRETDGKDIKMELKKDGGVWMFE
-233 FFYDD
+233 D
-238 EKDDGAG
+238 ESHG
-245 WIKLV
+245 WTKLSE
-250 DYFTT
+250 YLKS
-255 SLHEQTLKEQKEMKS
+255 SLYEQTLKEQREMKS